1 MSRRAAP
8 EPPKGARKWVRAGGA
23 LRQDPGAEARAA
35 SYERRMADGPET
47 AAPAPASGAASGAPL
62 PLAERA
68 RHEAALGTDLSDI
81 RVARGPA
88 PRRHGAQA
96 MAEGRR
102 ITLAPEAPR
111 SGPALSRLVA
121 HEIAHAA
128 GPAGPAAGQTG
139 PQFAPAPGLAPQVP
153 APRLM
158 RSDFGT
164 SLTLY
169 FAQGAFLLGAA
180 QLAALEALRAELAR
194 SPGAAIRIDGFA
206 SAEGSAAF
214 NAALSE
220 SRRAAV
226 RALLMAGRPGA
237 AEIGGRA
244 HGELPEDPAAAPEAR
259 ETARAEAR
267 RVEITLVSPL
277 RLLPGGRADAPE
289 AAPAPLGPDP
299 LPRRPLPEALFPRL
313 ELRPETDSE
322 RLNRLLRDPPP
333 ALARPGIT
341 VCGLWREPTRRFF
354 ERELGRLGVE
364 GTARDILVGLGVG
377 AVDKLPFAAIEQGLT
392 AGGVTGETNR
402 AILSAVRAACQ
413 QEWVP

>member
-1 MSRRAAP
+1 MSRRPAS

-23 LRQDPGAEARAA
+23 LRQDPGAEARAE
-35 SYERRMADGPET
+35 SYERRMAGPDGPARAGGVPGVT
-47 AAPAPASGAASGAPL
+47 TPGTPPAPLSANGAPL

-111 SGPALSRLVA
+111 SGPGLSRLIA
-121 HEIAHAA
+121 HEIAHVAGDA
-128 GPAGPAAGQTG
+128 GPVAGGGG

-169 FAQGAFLLGAA
+169 FAQGAFLLGGA
-180 QLAALEALRAELAR
+180 QLAALEALRADLAR

-206 SAEGSAAF
+206 SAEGSATF

-226 RALLMAGRPGA
+226 RALLMAGRPGV

-244 HGELPEDPAAAPEAR
+244 HGELPDDPAAAPEAR

-267 RVEITLVSPL
+267 RVEITLVAPL
-277 RLLPGGRADAPE
+277 RLLPGGRAAEPTAEPE
-289 AAPAPLGPDP
+289 PAPATDAAP

-322 RLNRLLRDPPP
+322 RLNRLLREPPP
-333 ALARPGIT
+333 DLSRPGFT
-341 VCGLWREPTRRFF
+341 VCGLWRDPTRRFF
-354 ERELGRLGVE
+354 ERELTRLGVE
-364 GTARDILVGLGVG
+364 GTARDILVGLGS
-377 AVDKLPFAAIEQGLT
+377 ARSTSCPSPRS
-392 AGGVTGETNR
+392 NR
-402 AILSAVRAACQ
+402 G
-413 QEWVP
+413 